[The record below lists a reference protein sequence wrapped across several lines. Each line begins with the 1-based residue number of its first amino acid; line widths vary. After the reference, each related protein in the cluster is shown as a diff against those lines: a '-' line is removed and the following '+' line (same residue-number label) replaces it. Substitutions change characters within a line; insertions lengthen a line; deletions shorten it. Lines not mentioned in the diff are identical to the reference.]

1 MIILDTNIVSA
12 LASYEKVP
20 LVQQWVDNQPIEQL
34 WITAIT
40 VFELRMGLE
49 KLVSGRKR
57 RYLEASTE
65 EAVSR
70 RLEGRV
76 LPFDAPAADHAGRIY
91 AKRLRLGRP
100 MDVRDAQI
108 GGIALATQ
116 AALATRNVRDFANL
130 GIVLIDPWTA

>member
-1 MIILDTNIVSA
+1 MIILDTNVISA
-12 LASYEKVP
+12 LASYEKVLP
-20 LVQQWVDNQPIEQL
+20 VQQWVDNQEIEQL

-40 VFELRMGLE
+40 VFELRMGIE

-57 RYLEASTE
+57 RYLEESTV
-65 EAVSR
+65 EAVSG

-76 LPFDAPAADHAGRIY
+76 LPFDVSAADHAARIY
-91 AKRLRLGRP
+91 AKRSRFGRP

-108 GGIALATQ
+108 GGIAIARQ

-130 GIVLIDPWTA
+130 GIVLVDPWTA

>member
-1 MIILDTNIVSA
+1 MIILDTNVVSA
-12 LASYEKVP
+12 LASYEKIP
-20 LVQQWVDNQPIEQL
+20 LVQQWADNQEIGQL

-40 VFELRMGLE
+40 VFELRMGIE

-57 RYLEASTE
+57 RYLESSTV
-65 EAVSR
+65 EAVSG

-91 AKRLRLGRP
+91 ARRLRLGRP

-108 GGIALATQ
+108 GGIAIARQ